1 MTRSGG
7 RDRRAVRHVAPAG
20 APDTGALPQR
30 PHTVVVGGG
39 IAGLAAATGLAERGV
54 RVTLVEREPYL
65 GGRVGGWTE
74 AGGLPMSRGFH
85 AFFRQYYNLRALL
98 ARADPGLERLAP
110 LTDYPLV
117 DADGHRDT
125 FRGLPRTPPWNALA
139 FALRSPTFRPRDLR
153 ALNAAAAAPLGAVS
167 VPGVYQQ
174 LDTVDAETFLRRIN
188 FPPAARHLA
197 FEVFSRSFF
206 AAPSQM
212 SAAEL
217 AAMFHIYFL
226 GSSEGLV
233 FDVPDSGFDVA
244 LWEPLRAYLV
254 ARDVE
259 VLTGTE
265 VSRIEPAGNRT
276 GPDGQRRFQIYIE
289 GGVLDA
295 DAAVLATDVRG
306 LQAIVGRSPGLAD
319 PAWRQQVD
327 GLRTAPPFLVQRLW
341 LDRPVAP
348 DRPAFLATGGLD
360 PLDNISVLDRY
371 DRQAQGWH
379 QIHGGSVVELHAYA
393 APGDPGTPAAP
404 SLLTG
409 TVARLHALYPET
421 AAARVLAES
430 VQWRADCPMFGVG
443 DYASRPRV
451 RTPFPGLVLAGDG
464 VRIDL
469 PVALMERAASTGWHA
484 ANCLLARWGLAGH
497 ELYSVPTRGR
507 LAPLR
512 WLAGRAARTQP
523 TAAHANQTSHQTHKN
538 QETGKP
544 QTPLQP
550 RKPLQHQKD
559 PESPTTIEE
568 IRI

>member
-1 MTRSGG
+1 VSGSGG
-7 RDRRAVRHVAPAG
+7 KDRRAVRHVAPAG
-20 APDTGALPQR
+20 APAAGVLPER

-74 AGGLPMSRGFH
+74 PSGLPMSRGFH

-98 ARADPGLERLAP
+98 RRTDPGLDRLVP
-110 LTDYPLV
+110 LADYPLV

-125 FRGLPRTPPWNALA
+125 FRGLPRTPPFNAFA
-139 FALRSPTFRPRDLR
+139 FALRSPTFRPRDLV
-153 ALNAAAAAPLGAVS
+153 ALNAAAAAPLAAVS
-167 VPGVYQQ
+167 VPGIYQQ
-174 LDTVDAETFLRRIN
+174 LDHVDAETFLRSVN

-206 AAPSQM
+206 AAPSTM

-217 AAMFHIYFL
+217 ATMFHIYFL

-233 FDVPDSGFDVA
+233 FDVPDAGFDVA
-244 LWEPLRAYLV
+244 LWDPLRGYLA
-254 ARDVE
+254 ARDADVR
-259 VLTGTE
+259 TGTG
-265 VSRIEPAGNRT
+265 VTAIEPG
-276 GPDGQRRFQIYIE
+276 GQRRFRVHTS
-289 GGVLDA
+289 GGPVDA
-295 DAAVLATDVRG
+295 DAVVLAADVGG
-306 LQAIVGRSPGLAD
+306 LRAIVGRSPGLGELTGTAGAAS
-319 PAWRQQVD
+319 PATAAWRDQVA
-327 GLRTAPPFLVQRLW
+327 GLGAAPPFLVQRLW

-348 DRPAFLATGGLD
+348 DRPAFLATGGLG

-371 DRQAQGWH
+371 DTQARSWARAN
-379 QIHGGSVVELHAYA
+379 GGSVVELHAYA
-393 APGDPGTPAAP
+393 APGDPDTPPGPA
-404 SLLTG
+404 LRRG

-421 AAARVLAES
+421 ATARVLAEA

-443 DYASRPRV
+443 DFAGRPSV
-451 RTPFPGLVLAGDG
+451 RTPVPGLVLAGDG
-464 VRIDL
+464 IRIDL

-512 WLAGRAARTQP
+512 WLASRARP
-523 TAAHANQTSHQTHKN
+523 PHPVSPVRPDKPLKPSSHTSHTSHDNYSRNTSLLRQSR
-538 QETGKP
+538 G
-544 QTPLQP
+544 
-550 RKPLQHQKD
+550 
-559 PESPTTIEE
+559 
-568 IRI
+568 